1 MACHRELLDGLVHLA
16 PAAKAGRVDE
26 LIVAVA
32 IAEIDGDRVA
42 RGAGLV
48 EGDEAFLAQQRV
60 DQRGLAA
67 VGATDHGHADGLAL
81 VGLGIALACGPLG
94 SLCGPFPVC
103 RAPILAELVVFLRL
117 VSGLIQGAFGLIGQA
132 GIGFGSLGQ
141 QAVTLGTPVFQTLLH
156 QRVHAVTM
164 GSGNGHGHTQPQRME
179 LGSGDRA
186 GDALALVDGQHHLAG
201 CTAQLLGDLLVT
213 GQQALTAIDH
223 EDDHVGLD
231 DGLTG
236 LTGHLFGHAGGGHG
250 LEAAGVDQHDTLAV
264 ERSRAI
270 VPVTGEA
277 RNVGHQGVARA
288 RQAVEQGGLAHVGPP
303 HQRDNRYRWI
313 HGQRSAMA
321 AIVPSWVCT

>member
-1 MACHRELLDGLVHLA
+1 MHLA
-16 PAAKAGRVDE
+16 PTAQAGRVDE

-32 IAEIDGDRVA
+32 IAEIDGDRIP
-42 RGAGLV
+42 RGAGLI

-67 VGATDHGHADGLAL
+67 IGATDHGHADRLAL
-81 VGLGIALACGPLG
+81 VGLGVALAGGTLG
-94 SLCGPFPVC
+94 SCSGPFPV
-103 RAPILAELVVFLRL
+103 RGASVLAGLAVCSRL
-117 VSGLIQGAFGLIGQA
+117 ISGLIRSAFSVISGP
-132 GIGFGSLGQ
+132 GIRFSGLGQ
-141 QAVTLGTPVFQTLLH
+141 QAFTLGAPVFQALFH

-164 GSGNGHGHTQPQRME
+164 GGGNGHGHAQPQRMK
-179 LGSGDRA
+179 LGGSHRA
-186 GDALALVDGQHHLAG
+186 RDAFALVDGQHDLAG
-201 CTAQLLGDLLVT
+201 RAAQLLGDLLVT
-213 GQQALTAIDH
+213 GQQALTAVDH

-231 DGLTG
+231 DGLAG
-236 LTGHLFGHAGGGHG
+236 LASHLFGHAGGGHR

-264 ERSRAI
+264 ERGRAI

-277 RNVGHQGVARA
+277 RDVGHQGVTRA

>member
-1 MACHRELLDGLVHLA
+1 MCS
-16 PAAKAGRVDE
+16 RVVSS
-26 LIVAVA
+26 LI
-32 IAEIDGDRVA
+32 RT
-42 RGAGLV
+42 
-48 EGDEAFLAQQRV
+48 AFSLIS
-60 DQRGLAA
+60 
-67 VGATDHGHADGLAL
+67 HS
-81 VGLGIALACGPLG
+81 GI
-94 SLCGPFPVC
+94 
-103 RAPILAELVVFLRL
+103 R
-117 VSGLIQGAFGLIGQA
+117 
-132 GIGFGSLGQ
+132 FGSLGQ
-141 QAVTLGTPVFQTLLH
+141 QAVTLGAPVLQAFLH

-164 GSGNGHGHTQPQRME
+164 GGGNGHGHTQPQRME

-186 GDALALVDGQHHLAG
+186 GDALALVDGQHDLAG
-201 CTAQLLGDLLVT
+201 RAAQLLGDLLVT

-236 LTGHLFGHAGGGHG
+236 LTGHLFGHAGGGH
-250 LEAAGVDQHDTLAV
+250 HDTLAV

>member
-1 MACHRELLDGLVHLA
+1 MRSRVVDGL
-16 PAAKAGRVDE
+16 
-26 LIVAVA
+26 I
-32 IAEIDGDRVA
+32 
-42 RGAGLV
+42 RG
-48 EGDEAFLAQQRV
+48 
-60 DQRGLAA
+60 
-67 VGATDHGHADGLAL
+67 
-81 VGLGIALACGPLG
+81 
-94 SLCGPFPVC
+94 
-103 RAPILAELVVFLRL
+103 VF
-117 VSGLIQGAFGLIGQA
+117 SLIGRS
-132 GIGFGSLGQ
+132 GIGFGGLGQ
-141 QAVTLGTPVFQTLLH
+141 QAFTLGAPVFQAFLH

-164 GSGNGHGHTQPQRME
+164 GGGNGHGHTQPQRME

-186 GDALALVDGQHHLAG
+186 GDALALVDGQHDLAG
-201 CTAQLLGDLLVT
+201 RAAQLLGDLLVT

-223 EDDHVGLD
+223 EDDHVGLN
-231 DGLTG
+231 DGLAG
-236 LTGHLFGHAGGGHG
+236 LAGHLFGHAGGGHG

-270 VPVTGEA
+270 VPVTGKA

>member
-1 MACHRELLDGLVHLA
+1 MHLA
-16 PAAKAGRVDE
+16 PATQAGGVDE
-26 LIVAVA
+26 LVVAVA
-32 IAEIDGDRVA
+32 IAEIDGDRIP
-42 RGAGLV
+42 RGAGLI

-67 VGATDHGHADGLAL
+67 IGTTDHGHADGLAL
-81 VGLGIALACGPLG
+81 VGLGVALAGSPLG
-94 SLCGPFPVC
+94 SLSRTFTVC
-103 RAPILAELVVFLRL
+103 RASVLVGLAVCSRV
-117 VSGLIQGAFGLIGQA
+117 VSGRIRGTFSLISHA
-132 GIGFGSLGQ
+132 GIRFGSLGQ
-141 QAVTLGTPVFQTLLH
+141 QAFALGAPVLQAFLH

-164 GSGNGHGHTQPQRME
+164 SGGNGHGHAQPQRME
-179 LGSGDRA
+179 LGGSHRA
-186 GDALALVDGQHHLAG
+186 RDALALVDGQHHLAG
-201 CTAQLLGDLLVT
+201 RAAQLLGDLLVT
-213 GQQALTAIDH
+213 GQQALTAVDH

-231 DGLTG
+231 DGLAG
-236 LTGHLFGHAGGGHG
+236 LAGHLFGHAGGGHR

-264 ERSRAI
+264 ERGRAI
-270 VPVTGEA
+270 VPVTGKA

>member
-1 MACHRELLDGLVHLA
+1 MHLA

-42 RGAGLV
+42 CGTGLV

-81 VGLGIALACGPLG
+81 VGLGVALADGTVG
-94 SLCGPFPVC
+94 SLTRTFPVC
-103 RAPILAELVVFLRL
+103 RASVLVGLAVCPRV
-117 VSGLIQGAFGLIGQA
+117 VSGPNRETFSLISRA
-132 GIGFGSLGQ
+132 GILFGGLGQ
-141 QAVTLGTPVFQTLLH
+141 QAFTLGAPVLQALFH

-164 GSGNGHGHTQPQRME
+164 GGGNGHGHAQPQRME
-179 LGSGDRA
+179 LGGSHRA
-186 GDALALVDGQHHLAG
+186 RDALALVDGQHDLAG
-201 CTAQLLGDLLVT
+201 RAAQLLGDLLVT
-213 GQQALTAIDH
+213 GQQALTAVDH

-231 DGLTG
+231 DGLAG
-236 LTGHLFGHAGGGHG
+236 LAGHLFCHAGGGHR

-264 ERSRAI
+264 ERGRAI

-277 RNVGHQGVARA
+277 RDVGHQGVTRA